1 MVVYGRRD
9 RDILSGLFAA
19 EHLGHL
25 KSRPS
30 TQQVRA
36 AREVLSDT
44 LPSIGEMTVASLLD
58 VAFEYLVRE
67 FPVEYIFKS
76 CALERLL
83 FGRHSPRT
91 TAFYTEFRVGDSRA
105 DVLLVNGR
113 AQVYEIKTRY
123 DDFSRLASQLDDYY
137 RAFTHVTL
145 FVDEAHA
152 AIAAKRTPEHTG
164 IALLSNKYSM
174 STVRPASEYREK
186 LDHFQLFRMLHERE
200 YMEVL
205 QARGIKPER
214 IDPAFRYRY
223 CLDAFSLLDIQ
234 EAHSCAVIALKRRQ
248 RTVKLA
254 EIAGSLPRSLR
265 LAPFAHRLTLADW
278 RSLSAQMCLNV

>member
-1 MVVYGRRD
+1 MVVRGRRV

-19 EHLGHL
+19 EHLGQL

-44 LPSIGEMTVASLLD
+44 LPPIGDLTVASLLD
-58 VAFEYLVRE
+58 IAFEYLVRE

-83 FGRHSPRT
+83 FGRHSPKT
-91 TAFYTEFRVGDSRA
+91 TAFYTEFRVGDSRV

-113 AQVYEIKTRY
+113 AHVYEIKTRY
-123 DDFSRLASQLDDYY
+123 DDLSRLTSQLHDYY

-145 FVDEAHA
+145 FVDPAHA
-152 AIAAKRTPEHTG
+152 AVAAKHTPEHTG
-164 IALLSNKYSM
+164 IVILSNKYSM
-174 STVRPASEYREK
+174 RTVRPAVEHREK
-186 LDHFQLFRMLHERE
+186 LDHFHLFRMLHERE
-200 YMEVL
+200 YIAIL
-205 QARGIKPER
+205 RAQGIDPEL

-223 CLDAFSLLDIQ
+223 CLDAFSRLDIQ
-234 EAHSCAVIALKRRQ
+234 KAHSCAVMALKRRQ

-265 LAPFAHRLTLADW
+265 LAPFAHRMTLADW
-278 RSLSAQMCLNV
+278 SSLSAQMCLNV